1 MIDSSAVLQQA
12 STGMA
17 PPTWEVLRARRSFFI
32 SSAIG
37 GVFITVAAIGV
48 AIYLILSGTIIGIG
62 VNDQT
67 PNNVAFFWFI
77 VDMVALAAFGIG
89 GVVFAIVRLRGL
101 GSLTEQMLILMP
113 EGFVMRRGSAAKDTT
128 TVNYQRVATVTPS
141 VQSGTVYLVMQLAG
155 SGQRTKV
162 ELDSRFGPPKKL
174 AEQIAGMH
182 AHYVTT
188 QQGTART

>member
-1 MIDSSAVLQQA
+1 MIDSSTVLQQA

-37 GVFITVAAIGV
+37 GVCITLGAIAA
-48 AIYLILSGTIIGIG
+48 AIYLLLSGTIVGIG

-67 PNNVAFFWFI
+67 PSNVAFFWFI
-77 VDMVALAAFGIG
+77 VDMVALAAFAIG
-89 GVVFAIVRLRGL
+89 GIAFAVVRLRGL
-101 GSLTEQMLILMP
+101 GSIDGQMLILMP
-113 EGFVMRRGSAAKDTT
+113 EGFVMRRGTATKDTT
-128 TVNYQRVATVTPS
+128 TVNYQRAATMTPS
-141 VQSGTVYLVMQLAG
+141 VQNGTVYLVIQLAG
-155 SGQRTKV
+155 SGQRAKV
-162 ELDSRFGPPKKL
+162 EIDNRFGPAKKL

-188 QQGTART
+188 QQGIARG